1 MEDIRHVAGP
11 VREAAVL
18 PVLGL
23 QDEVRELVAVDPVE
37 LPQDGERREDP
48 PRVAHVGEL
57 PRAPVQPAAGAPV
70 RAVDDLALGEPEP
83 QAVGVDV
90 VEGPGDLERP
100 HAAEDLPG
108 VALGAWNGPVPT
120 VKVLAAVNV
129 LNSFLLKIRIELK
142 LKLKL
147 KLELELK

>member
-1 MEDIRHVAGP
+1 MEDVRHVAGP
-11 VREAAVL
+11 VREPAVL

-37 LPQDGERREDP
+37 LPQDGERGEDP

-57 PRAPVQPAAGAPV
+57 PRAPVQPAAGTPV
-70 RAVDDLALGEPEP
+70 RAVDDLALGEPEA
-83 QAVGVDV
+83 QALGVDV
-90 VEGPGDLERP
+90 VESPGDLEGP

-108 VALGAWNGPVPT
+108 VALGTRDRPIAT

-129 LNSFLLKIRIELK
+129 FNSFL
-142 LKLKL
+142 
-147 KLELELK
+147 